1 MASPVGSA
9 PRSPS
14 SSPRAESSTAA
25 AVTAAAKPA
34 LTAVASSSTGAPLRT
49 VPTRFDFNNYY
60 LQKADQR
67 FKANN
72 LEDAN
77 GFYRVALQTFNEFKK
92 DPDEDFIELS
102 NIPAACYIGLA
113 KTCDPSEKESTIE
126 LAREALDDAYKNRSK
141 WDGLDP
147 EKKSRAYIQF
157 KKNLENSYSLL
168 KESRSPVTD
177 EMFEECENHILP
189 LYAATYGLREGQ
201 ELFKLNDIEG
211 ARNAYSDAFGF
222 SENLEIVEE
231 HAIKASC
238 MIGLAALYQP
248 EKTERPDSAGL
259 AYREIVC
266 LYAAIKR
273 QPSEN
278 DYKRTLHLC
287 DELRKLI
294 PDTFKFLPSLL
305 LIIDDCQKE
314 LELLKNPAPEN
325 QASPGGSG
333 SATRQPQSYFGIFAA
348 FVLGGLTALAG
359 AWLYGR
365 FITKIE

>member
-126 LAREALDDAYKNRSK
+126 LAREALDDAYNNRSK
-141 WDGLDP
+141 W
-147 EKKSRAYIQF
+147 
-157 KKNLENSYSLL
+157 
-168 KESRSPVTD
+168 
-177 EMFEECENHILP
+177 
-189 LYAATYGLREGQ
+189 
-201 ELFKLNDIEG
+201 
-211 ARNAYSDAFGF
+211 
-222 SENLEIVEE
+222 
-231 HAIKASC
+231 
-238 MIGLAALYQP
+238 
-248 EKTERPDSAGL
+248 
-259 AYREIVC
+259 
-266 LYAAIKR
+266 
-273 QPSEN
+273 
-278 DYKRTLHLC
+278 
-287 DELRKLI
+287 
-294 PDTFKFLPSLL
+294 
-305 LIIDDCQKE
+305 
-314 LELLKNPAPEN
+314 
-325 QASPGGSG
+325 
-333 SATRQPQSYFGIFAA
+333 
-348 FVLGGLTALAG
+348 
-359 AWLYGR
+359 
-365 FITKIE
+365 